1 MKFIIALLLPLLAEA
16 SLRGN
21 VVTGRALD
29 DADSERHLIMQTGS
43 RGEDDGVLIQSGG
56 QRTPQ
61 TTLTDILTEEEED
74 EEDQGVLL
82 QAGVRPKT
90 VVEDVPGCEIEVEV
104 KCFIVP
110 PPAAERRLIMQNGVR
125 PVKPVSCDEALSK
138 HEPIACEKEP
148 TALEF
153 KFAGG
158 RCESSKHSQEDFF
171 CKDFGDEGDVT
182 DSETVNYIEVMSPR
196 KVGALY
202 FEGSLSVGETFVVKK
217 GGVDEEGGD
226 RKDRRH
232 LIMQNGVR
240 GGEPL
245 DEEPLDGELMVL
257 TYADD
262 SKEELL
268 QILLFHTEC
277 NGDLS
282 LGDKYGSL
290 HLMAF
295 TNGDTSADMYMDLQ
309 FEVSIANV
317 GKGQIHIE
325 HVQTILDQDS
335 KDLLDDGQILKLAAG
350 DEESIVEG
358 VTIDVMHPR
367 IIESSATISRR
378 DKGGNDCA
386 SFAVMTLKVQG

>member
-21 VVTGRALD
+21 VVTRRALD
-29 DADSERHLIMQTGS
+29 DSERQLIMQNVE
-43 RGEDDGVLIQSGG
+43 RGNDDGVLVQNSD
-56 QRTPQ
+56 QRQPQ
-61 TTLTDILTEEEED
+61 DTLSETLSDILTEEED
-74 EEDQGVLL
+74 DGILI

-90 VVEDVPGCEIEVEV
+90 VVEDVRGCDIEVEV
-104 KCFIVP
+104 KCFVVP
-110 PPAAERRLIMQNGVR
+110 SERRLIMQNGVGR
-125 PVKPVSCDEALSK
+125 NSVSCEEALSK

-158 RCESSKHSQEDFF
+158 RCESSEHLQEDYF
-171 CKDFGDEGDVT
+171 CKDFGEGVT

-196 KVGALY
+196 EVGALY
-202 FEGSLSVGETFVVKK
+202 FKGSLSVGETLVVKK
-217 GGVDEEGGD
+217 GGMVEEGGD
-226 RKDRRH
+226 EEDRRH

-240 GGEPL
+240 GGELL

-257 TYADD
+257 TYADE

-335 KDLLDDGQILKLAAG
+335 KDLLEDGQILKLAAG

-367 IIESSATISRR
+367 IIESSATISGR
-378 DKGGNDCA
+378 DMDGNDCA